1 MFDCCPSY
9 LTFTSTVHVT
19 AEDLIFDLLQS
30 VREDGELQVWTI
42 DKGLLISSVSVGV
55 QVRITMKLGRKNHK

>member
-19 AEDLIFDLLQS
+19 ADDFYDLLQS